1 MKSKANN
8 HHLNVG
14 TGVSTSLRKLAEL
27 IVNLTKFKGNIIYKS
42 QDNKTLVKNR
52 VGSTS
57 KAKSLIGFKSQISI
71 EEGLREVLKW
81 RYSEAKREIDFE

>member
-1 MKSKANN
+1 M
-8 HHLNVG
+8 
-14 TGVSTSLRKLAEL
+14 
-27 IVNLTKFKGNIIYKS
+27 TKFKGKFCS
-42 QDNKTLVKNR
+42 QLQDNKTLVKNR